1 MDNKVEKAEIK
12 ADKSEAVAKQ
22 DRADSDKAVAEDAK
36 ETAIVSQKEADK
48 AKAKKPVELGSPNYF
63 MLEQAVSYLN
73 GGPVKRSASKLE

>member
-48 AKAKKPVELGSPNYF
+48 AKS
-63 MLEQAVSYLN
+63 
-73 GGPVKRSASKLE
+73 